1 MNKVFYLYVQDRFNM
16 INRNEFKDKLNDA
29 LKNHLSN
36 VKILNELEILYL
48 LGKMLNLSF

>member
-1 MNKVFYLYVQDRFNM
+1 MNKVFYLYVQDKFNV
-16 INRNEFKDKLNDA
+16 INRNELKDKLKDA

-48 LGKMLNLSF
+48 LGKMLNLNF